1 MEKQKIV
8 RILGI
13 VVIVGVIIAAM
24 VASFNRKVSNADMIW
39 DEQMTMGNKEAENYF
54 IIYSDIVCPY
64 CVAFENAIIENK
76 EDFERY
82 IRDNDILI
90 EVRLA
95 DFLYTHGTANSIAS
109 RYSAEAVYCAKKE
122 GRFWDYYDKAITT
135 VWNDYF
141 KDGGKSAFSKLNSNG
156 KDYWIKI
163 GASIGLGNEFADC
176 VRKDEPLE
184 EITKVSD
191 KMARAINGLPYF
203 KFNSYISSGFDLSW
217 GYDYVKMYFDS
228 GLKSK

>member
-1 MEKQKIV
+1 MEKKKIV

-24 VASFNRKVSNADMIW
+24 VASFSRKTPVADMVW
-39 DEQMTMGNKEAENYF
+39 DEQMTKGNKEAENYF
-54 IIYSDIVCPY
+54 IVYSDIVCPY

-76 EDFERY
+76 EDFDKY
-82 IRDNDILI
+82 IEENNILI

-95 DFLYTHGTANSIAS
+95 DFLYSHGTSSPIAS

-135 VWNDYF
+135 VWNEYF
-141 KDGGKSAFSKLNSNG
+141 KEGGKSAFAQLNSNG

-163 GASIGLGNEFADC
+163 GVSIGLGNEFANC
-176 VRKDEPLE
+176 ISRDETLE

-191 KMARAINGLPYF
+191 KMARVIDGLPYF
-203 KFNSYISSGFDLSW
+203 KFNKYISSGFDLSW

>member
-1 MEKQKIV
+1 MKKQKIA
-8 RILGI
+8 RIVGLVAI
-13 VVIVGVIIAAM
+13 LVVIVAAM
-24 VASFNRKVSNADMIW
+24 VASFNQKTSNADLIW
-39 DEQMTMGNKEAENYF
+39 DEQMIMGNKEAENYF

-64 CVAFENAIIENK
+64 CVAFENAILENK

-95 DFLYTHGTANSIAS
+95 DFLYSHGTSNPIAS
-109 RYSAEAVYCAKKE
+109 RYSAEATYCAKRE
-122 GRFWDYYDKAITT
+122 GKFWDYYDKAITT

-141 KDGGKSAFSKLNSNG
+141 KNAGKSAFTKLNSNG
-156 KDYWIKI
+156 KDYWIDI
-163 GASIGLGNEFADC
+163 GKSVGLGDDFVNC
-176 VRKDEPLE
+176 VRKDEPLD

-191 KMARAINGLPYF
+191 RMAKTINGLPYF
-203 KFNSYISSGFDLSW
+203 KFNKYVSSGFDLSW

>member
-1 MEKQKIV
+1 MKSKVV
-8 RILGI
+8 RIVSI
-13 VVIVGVIIAAM
+13 VAIVVVIVLAM
-24 VASFNRKVSNADMIW
+24 VASFNQKTSNADMIW

-90 EVRLA
+90 EIRLA
-95 DFLYTHGTANSIAS
+95 DFLYTHGTAQSIAS
-109 RYSAEAVYCAKKE
+109 RHSAEATYCAKRE
-122 GRFWDYYDKAITT
+122 GKFWDYYDKAITT

-141 KDGGKSAFSKLNSNG
+141 KEAGKNAFSKLNSNG

-163 GASIGLGNEFADC
+163 GKSIGLGDEFASC
-176 VRKDEPLE
+176 VRNDEPLE

-191 KMARAINGLPYF
+191 KMARAISGLPYF
-203 KFNSYISSGFDLSW
+203 KFNKYISSGFDLAW
-217 GYDYVKMYFDS
+217 GYDYVKMYLDS

>member
-1 MEKQKIV
+1 MKSKIV
-8 RILGI
+8 RIVSI
-13 VVIVGVIIAAM
+13 AAIVVVIVAAM
-24 VASFNRKVSNADMIW
+24 VVSFNQKTSVADMIW

-76 EDFERY
+76 EDFEKY
-82 IRDNDILI
+82 IKENNILI

-95 DFLYTHGTANSIAS
+95 DFLYSHGTARSIAS
-109 RYSAEAVYCAKKE
+109 RHSAEAVYCAKKE

-135 VWNDYF
+135 VWNEYF
-141 KDGGKSAFSKLNSNG
+141 KEGGKSAFSQLNSNG
-156 KDYWIKI
+156 KEYWIKI
-163 GASIGLGNEFADC
+163 GRSIGLGENFANC
-176 VRKDEPLE
+176 VRYDEPLE

-191 KMARAINGLPYF
+191 KMSRAIDGLPYF
-203 KFNSYISSGFDLSW
+203 KFNKYISSGFDLSW